1 MHMRHVDWHEK
12 NIFNEMK
19 KYIVLLLMAVVTSVN
34 VCAQSSMSDDQVM
47 QFAIREQKAGSSQQ
61 QIVTKLIQRGV
72 DINQIRRVRK
82 KLERETSQ
90 SGLGVVSNID
100 KAGDRTRKAAVV
112 GKEAQADEAQ
122 SRTSG
127 LVEAERQ
134 RSTRRTYDDEDPEYL
149 EFLKAYRDVL
159 PDSMTINDEF
169 DEFIR
174 DKYEKQKNQKK
185 VFGRNIFNNKDL
197 SFEPNMNIATPEN
210 YVLGPGDAVYVDVY
224 GASNK
229 SVETTVSPDGY
240 INVEGFGLIYVS
252 GLTVAQANARVKS
265 ELGKRYSSST
275 IKLTVGQTKTIAVNV
290 MGEVKVPGTYTL
302 SAFSTVFHALY
313 MAGGTNDIGTLRDI
327 KVFRNNKQVAS
338 VDIYDY
344 MLNGKLRSNIR
355 LAEGDVIMVGPYNC
369 LVNITGKVKRPMYYE
384 MKPTESMSS
393 LLKYSGGFAGDAY
406 TKSVRVVRKTGRQYS
421 VYNVEEFDMGQFYM
435 ADGDSVSVDS
445 VLTRYENMVE
455 VKGGVFRPGMY
466 QIGNGINSVRTL
478 VEHAEGVTE
487 QAFLNRA
494 IIHRT
499 KADRTLEV
507 ISVDLKG
514 ILAGTTADI
523 PLKNEDVLFIPTSE
537 DANMEKTLTISGEV
551 YYPGIYRYADNE
563 TIEDFILQAGGLK
576 ETASTVKV
584 DISRRRINPAATA
597 SEAELSQTFTMSLKD
612 GFVVDG
618 TPGFVLQPYDE
629 VYVRKSPGTNEQVNI
644 KIEGEVLFP
653 GDYALAAKTQRLS
666 DVMKMAGGV
675 TAFGYAKGARL
686 ERKVSPEERIRMEE
700 VMKLQREQYEEMQN
714 EQAVSLASAK
724 VSVAGLNE
732 DASKS
737 AMVQKFRVADTY
749 YVGIELDKALANPGG
764 DEDITLREGD
774 KIIVPMY
781 NATVKVN
788 GAVLYPN
795 TVNFISGKKAK
806 YYLSQAGGLGNHANK
821 KGAYI
826 IYQNG
831 NAAKISDGAK
841 PEPGCEII
849 VPYKVKKVQ
858 NTQQWITIGTGVA
871 SLATIIAT
879 LANILK

>member
-1 MHMRHVDWHEK
+1 ME
-12 NIFNEMK
+12 
-19 KYIVLLLMAVVTSVN
+19 AS
-34 VCAQSSMSDDQVM
+34 AQSSMTDDQVL
-47 QFAIREQKAGSSQQ
+47 QFAVKEQKAGSTQQ
-61 QIVTKLIQRGV
+61 QIVTKLMQRGV
-72 DINQIRRVRK
+72 DISQIRRVK
-82 KLERETSQ
+82 KKMERAS
-90 SGLGVVSNID
+90 SSDGMGVVSNVNKTD
-100 KAGDRTRKAAVV
+100 DRSRKGNAANA
-112 GKEAQADEAQ
+112 EMRSDESE

-127 LVEAERQ
+127 LVERERDKSV
-134 RSTRRTYDDEDPEYL
+134 RHTYDEDDEEFQA
-149 EFLKAYRDVL
+149 FLKAYKDVL
-159 PDSMTINDEF
+159 PDSLTMEDEF

-174 DKYEKQKNQKK
+174 DKYEKQKNMKK

-210 YVLGPGDAVYVDVY
+210 YVLGPGDAVYIDIY

-240 INVEGFGLIYVS
+240 VNVEGFGLISVS
-252 GLTVAQANARVKS
+252 GLTVQQANARVKS

-275 IKLTVGQTKTIAVNV
+275 IKLTVGQTKTISVNV

-344 MLNGKLRSNIR
+344 MLNGKLSGNVR

-384 MKPTESMSS
+384 MKTTESMAS
-393 LLKYSGGFAGDAY
+393 LLKYAGGFTGDAY
-406 TKSVRVVRKTGRQYS
+406 SKSVRVIRKTGRQYS
-421 VYNVEEFDMGQFYM
+421 VYNVNEFDQAQFYM

-445 VLTRYENMVE
+445 VLIRYENMVE

-466 QIGNGINSVRTL
+466 QIGDGVNSVCTL
-478 VEHAEGVTE
+478 VEQAEGVTE

-494 IIHRT
+494 IIHRM
-499 KADRTLEV
+499 KQDRTLEV
-507 ISVDLKG
+507 VSVDLKG
-514 ILAGTTADI
+514 ILDGTVADV
-523 PLKNEDVLFIPTSE
+523 PLKNEDVLFIPTQE
-537 DANMEKTLTISGEV
+537 ELNMEKTITISGEV
-551 YYPGIYRYADNE
+551 FYPGIYKYAENE

-584 DISRRRINPAATA
+584 DVSRRKVNPGATQ
-597 SEAELSQTFTMSLKD
+597 SEDGLAEIFSMSIKD

-618 TPGFVLQPYDE
+618 TPGFTLQPFDE
-629 VYVRKSPGTNEQVNI
+629 VYVRKSPGTTDPVNVTI
-644 KIEGEVLFP
+644 SGEVLFP
-653 GDYALAAKTQRLS
+653 GEYSLAAKTQRLS
-666 DVMKMAGGV
+666 DVMKAAGGV
-675 TAFGYAKGARL
+675 TPFGYAKGARL
-686 ERKVSPEERIRMEE
+686 ERKVNAEERIRMEE
-700 VMKLQREQYEEMQN
+700 VMKLQREQYEEIQQ
-714 EQAVSLASAK
+714 EQAISMASAK
-724 VSVAGLNE
+724 VSVTGQK
-732 DASKS
+732 DDIDKS
-737 AMVQKFRVADTY
+737 AMVQKFKVGDTY
-749 YVGIELDKALANPGG
+749 YVGIELDKALAKPGC

-774 KIIVPMY
+774 KIIVPVY
-781 NATVKVN
+781 NATVKIN

-795 TVNFISGKKAK
+795 TVNFTSDKKFK
-806 YYLSQAGGLGNHANK
+806 HYLSQAGGYSNNAYK

-831 NAAKISDGAK
+831 NAAKVSDGAK

-849 VPYKVKKVQ
+849 VPYKSKKVQ
-858 NTQQWITIGTGVA
+858 NVQQWISIGTGVA
-871 SLATIIAT
+871 SLVTIIAT

>member
-1 MHMRHVDWHEK
+1 ME
-12 NIFNEMK
+12 
-19 KYIVLLLMAVVTSVN
+19 AS
-34 VCAQSSMSDDQVM
+34 AQSSMTDDQVL
-47 QFAIREQKAGSSQQ
+47 QFAVKEQKAGSTQQ
-61 QIVTKLIQRGV
+61 QIVTKLMQRGV
-72 DINQIRRVRK
+72 DISQIRRVK
-82 KLERETSQ
+82 KKMERAS
-90 SGLGVVSNID
+90 SSDGMGVVSNVNKTD
-100 KAGDRTRKAAVV
+100 DRSRKGNAANA
-112 GKEAQADEAQ
+112 EMRSDESE

-127 LVEAERQ
+127 LVERERDKSV
-134 RSTRRTYDDEDPEYL
+134 RHTYDEDDEEFQA
-149 EFLKAYRDVL
+149 FLKAYKEVL
-159 PDSMTINDEF
+159 PDSLTMEDEF

-174 DKYEKQKNQKK
+174 DKYEKQKNMKK

-210 YVLGPGDAVYVDVY
+210 YVLGPGDAVYIDIY

-240 INVEGFGLIYVS
+240 VNVEGFGLISVS
-252 GLTVAQANARVKS
+252 GLTVQQANARVKS

-275 IKLTVGQTKTIAVNV
+275 IKLTVGQTKTISVNV

-344 MLNGKLRSNIR
+344 MLNGKLSGNVR

-384 MKPTESMSS
+384 MKTTESMAS
-393 LLKYSGGFAGDAY
+393 LLKYAGGFTGDAY
-406 TKSVRVVRKTGRQYS
+406 SKSVRVIRKTGRQYS
-421 VYNVEEFDMGQFYM
+421 VYNVNEFDQAQFYM

-445 VLTRYENMVE
+445 VLIRYENMVE

-466 QIGNGINSVRTL
+466 QIGDGVNSVRTL
-478 VEHAEGVTE
+478 VEQAEGVTE

-494 IIHRT
+494 IIHRM
-499 KADRTLEV
+499 KQDRTLEV
-507 ISVDLKG
+507 VSVDLKG
-514 ILAGTTADI
+514 ILDGTVADV
-523 PLKNEDVLFIPTSE
+523 PLKNEDVLFIPTQE
-537 DANMEKTLTISGEV
+537 ELNMEKTITISGEV
-551 YYPGIYRYADNE
+551 FYPGIYKYAENE

-584 DISRRRINPAATA
+584 DVSRRKVNPGATQ
-597 SEAELSQTFTMSLKD
+597 SEDGLAEIFSMSIKD

-618 TPGFVLQPYDE
+618 TPGFTLLPFDE
-629 VYVRKSPGTNEQVNI
+629 VYVRKSPGTTDPVNVTI
-644 KIEGEVLFP
+644 SGEVLFP
-653 GDYALAAKTQRLS
+653 GEYSLAAKTQRLS
-666 DVMKMAGGV
+666 DVMKAAGGV
-675 TAFGYAKGARL
+675 TPFGYAKGARL
-686 ERKVSPEERIRMEE
+686 ERKVNAEERIRMEE
-700 VMKLQREQYEEMQN
+700 VMKLQREQYEEIQQ
-714 EQAVSLASAK
+714 EQTISMASAK
-724 VSVAGLNE
+724 VNVTGQK
-732 DASKS
+732 DDIDKS
-737 AMVQKFRVADTY
+737 AMVQKFKVGDTY
-749 YVGIELDKALANPGG
+749 YVGIELDKALAKPGC

-774 KIIVPMY
+774 KIIVPVY
-781 NATVKVN
+781 NATVKIN

-795 TVNFISGKKAK
+795 TVNFTSDKKFK
-806 YYLSQAGGLGNHANK
+806 HYLSQAGGYSNNANK

-831 NAAKISDGAK
+831 NAAKVSDGAK

-849 VPYKVKKVQ
+849 VPYKSKKVQ
-858 NTQQWITIGTGVA
+858 NVQQWISIGTGVA
-871 SLATIIAT
+871 SLVTIIAT

>member
-1 MHMRHVDWHEK
+1 MRGGRELA
-12 NIFNEMK
+12 NIVFTEMK
-19 KYIVLLLMAVVTSVN
+19 KYLCLLLFAVFACMEAS
-34 VCAQSSMSDDQVM
+34 AQSSMTDEQVL
-47 QFAIREQKAGSSQQ
+47 QFAVKEQKAGSTQQ
-61 QIVTKLIQRGV
+61 QIVTKLMQRGV
-72 DINQIRRVRK
+72 DISQIRRVK
-82 KLERETSQ
+82 KKMERAS
-90 SGLGVVSNID
+90 SSDGMGVVSNVNKTD
-100 KAGDRTRKAAVV
+100 DRSRKGNAANA
-112 GKEAQADEAQ
+112 EMRSDESE

-127 LVEAERQ
+127 LVERERDKSV
-134 RSTRRTYDDEDPEYL
+134 RHTYDEDDEEFQA
-149 EFLKAYRDVL
+149 FLKAYKDVL
-159 PDSMTINDEF
+159 PDSLTMEDEF

-174 DKYEKQKNQKK
+174 DKYEKQKNMKK

-210 YVLGPGDAVYVDVY
+210 YVLGPGDAVYIDIY

-240 INVEGFGLIYVS
+240 VNVEGFGLISVS
-252 GLTVAQANARVKS
+252 GLTVQQANARVKS

-275 IKLTVGQTKTIAVNV
+275 IKLTVGQTKTISVNV

-344 MLNGKLRSNIR
+344 MLNGKLSGNVR

-384 MKPTESMSS
+384 MKTTESMAS
-393 LLKYSGGFAGDAY
+393 LLKYAGGFTGDAY
-406 TKSVRVVRKTGRQYS
+406 SKSVRVIRKTGRQYS
-421 VYNVEEFDMGQFYM
+421 VYNVNEFDQAQFYM

-445 VLTRYENMVE
+445 VLIRYENMVE

-466 QIGNGINSVRTL
+466 QIGDGVNSVRTL
-478 VEHAEGVTE
+478 VEQAEGVTE

-494 IIHRT
+494 IIHRM
-499 KADRTLEV
+499 KQDRTLEV
-507 ISVDLKG
+507 VSVDLKG
-514 ILAGTTADI
+514 ILDGTVADV
-523 PLKNEDVLFIPTSE
+523 PLKNEDVLFIPTQE
-537 DANMEKTLTISGEV
+537 ELNMEKTITISGEV
-551 YYPGIYRYADNE
+551 FYPGIYKYAENE

-584 DISRRRINPAATA
+584 DVSRRKVNPGATQ
-597 SEAELSQTFTMSLKD
+597 SEDGLAEIFSMSIKD

-618 TPGFVLQPYDE
+618 TPGFTLQPFDE
-629 VYVRKSPGTNEQVNI
+629 VYVRKSPGTTDPVNVTI
-644 KIEGEVLFP
+644 SGEVLFP
-653 GDYALAAKTQRLS
+653 GEYSLAAKTQRLS
-666 DVMKMAGGV
+666 DVMKAAGGV
-675 TAFGYAKGARL
+675 TPFGYAKGARL
-686 ERKVSPEERIRMEE
+686 ERKVNAEERIRMEE
-700 VMKLQREQYEEMQN
+700 VMKLQREQYEEIQQ
-714 EQAVSLASAK
+714 EQTISMASAK
-724 VSVAGLNE
+724 VNVTGQK
-732 DASKS
+732 DDIDKS
-737 AMVQKFRVADTY
+737 AMVQKFKVGDTY
-749 YVGIELDKALANPGG
+749 YVGIELDKALAKPGC

-774 KIIVPMY
+774 KIIVPVY
-781 NATVKVN
+781 NATVKIN

-795 TVNFISGKKAK
+795 TVNFTSDKKFK
-806 YYLSQAGGLGNHANK
+806 HYLSQAGGYSNNANK

-831 NAAKISDGAK
+831 NAAKVSDGAK

-849 VPYKVKKVQ
+849 VPYKSKKVQ
-858 NTQQWITIGTGVA
+858 NVQQWISIGTGVA
-871 SLATIIAT
+871 SLVTIIAT